1 MLQSQTVSASLL
13 ALLKQLMAIE
23 SLKDFVLVGGT
34 NLALRKGHRISI
46 DIDLFTNTD
55 FDTND
60 ILPVL
65 QAQYPLLT
73 VSEQRQTSLLSWI
86 DDIKVDFIRHNYPY
100 VAEPEVID
108 GIRLASEKDVIAMKL
123 NAVAQRG
130 ARKDFWDIAVLLD
143 DYSIADMLAC
153 YTAKYAAN
161 DVYFV
166 VRSLTYFEDA
176 DNKTHEAIQS
186 LTDMTW
192 EQVKQKITTA
202 VAAFL
207 STI

>member
-1 MLQSQTVSASLL
+1 MLQSQTVSAPLL
-13 ALLKQLMAIE
+13 ALLKQLMAVE
-23 SLKDFVLVGGT
+23 TLKDFVLVGGT
-34 NLALRKGHRISI
+34 NLALCKGHRMSI

-73 VSEQRQTSLLSWI
+73 VSEQKQTSLLCWI

-100 VAEPEVID
+100 VAAPDVID

-123 NAVAQRG
+123 NAIAQRG

-143 DYSIADMLAC
+143 DYSVADMLAC

-192 EQVKQKITTA
+192 GQVKDKITTA

>member
-13 ALLKQLMAIE
+13 ALLKQLMATE

-60 ILPVL
+60 IMPVL

-73 VSEQRQTSLLSWI
+73 VSEQRQTSLLCWI
-86 DDIKVDFIRHNYPY
+86 DDIKVDFIKHNYPY

-176 DNKTHEAIQS
+176 DNKTHEVIQS